1 MKRLQSGIT
10 LIEILVAL
18 LVLSIGLLGL
28 ANLQAVGLRA
38 NHNAYLRSQATFLA
52 YDIVDRMRANRPP
65 ALSGSYDI
73 ALDDTPAGA
82 GVPADDLDEW
92 KTMLAGR
99 LPAGDGSVGV
109 SDGVVTVVVE
119 WDDSR
124 GEDTPIQMTITSEL

>member
-1 MKRLQSGIT
+1 MKRHQGGIT

-18 LVLSIGLLGL
+18 LILSIGLLGL

-73 ALDDTPAGA
+73 ALDDTPAGS
-82 GVPADDLDEW
+82 GVPANDLDEW
-92 KTMLAGR
+92 KTLLAGR
-99 LPAGDGSVGV
+99 LPSGDGLIDVT
-109 SDGVVTVVVE
+109 DGVVTVVVE